1 MELNESKHLQSHA
14 LQNRHMKTK
23 VESVNFFI
31 AAKLVAFTPKEL
43 VISLIQIHPFAGFK
57 ETLFM
62 FNWIS
67 MWTSIRMI
75 FMKLASP
82 LRR

>member
-1 MELNESKHLQSHA
+1 
-14 LQNRHMKTK
+14 MKTK